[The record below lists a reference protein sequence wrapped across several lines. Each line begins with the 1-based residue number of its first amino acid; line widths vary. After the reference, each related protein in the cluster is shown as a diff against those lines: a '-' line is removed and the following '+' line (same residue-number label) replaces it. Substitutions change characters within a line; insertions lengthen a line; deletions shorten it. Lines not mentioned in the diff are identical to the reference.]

1 MNPYF
6 NTFLETERVLLTAF
20 ELSNNSVKSIAGA
33 TGINSSTLYKWK
45 TTDVHL
51 SPSKADALVNYFIEN
66 EPVVLV
72 KASLANSLT
81 DILLDTLSSS
91 SEKEVV
97 QEDENNGKQC
107 E

>member
-1 MNPYF
+1 MNQYF

-20 ELSNNSVKSIAGA
+20 ELSDNSVKSIADA

-51 SPSKADALVNYFIEN
+51 SPSKVEVLLHYFIAN

-91 SEKEVV
+91 SDREV
-97 QEDENNGKQC
+97 D
-107 E
+107 

>member
-6 NTFLETERVLLTAF
+6 NSLETERVLLTAF
-20 ELSNNSVKSIAGA
+20 ELSDNSVKSIADA
-33 TGINSSTLYKWK
+33 SGINSSTLYKWK

-51 SPSKADALVNYFIEN
+51 SASKVDALLLYFIQN
-66 EPVVLV
+66 EPVVLI
-72 KASLANSLT
+72 KASLVNTITDLLLDYSSSLT
-81 DILLDTLSSS
+81 
-91 SEKEVV
+91 EEEVA